1 MSKRPTRFPGG
12 TRKIRRTVASFRTWR
27 GLEVSAAPDP
37 AGQEDGTRETGEC
50 QYFARELMID
60 LAEIKV

>member
-1 MSKRPTRFPGG
+1 
-12 TRKIRRTVASFRTWR
+12 
-27 GLEVSAAPDP
+27 LEVSAAPDP